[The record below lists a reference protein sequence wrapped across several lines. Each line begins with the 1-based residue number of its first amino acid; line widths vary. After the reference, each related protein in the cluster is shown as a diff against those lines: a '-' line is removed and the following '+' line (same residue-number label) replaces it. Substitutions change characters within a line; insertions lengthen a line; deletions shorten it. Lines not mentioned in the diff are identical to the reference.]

1 MSEIKLYMFSFVKQ
15 LRLTCKG
22 SESACLEAQEYT
34 RDRTRPLH
42 LAASATFRALSGI
55 HPDHG
60 LPACLSF
67 DAGADRR
74 PAAAVRPRAIGPDDG
89 LRPVFQSCSS
99 CKPWCSPFIV
109 PIDLIQTA
117 QAVQ

>member
-1 MSEIKLYMFSFVKQ
+1 MP
-15 LRLTCKG
+15 
-22 SESACLEAQEYT
+22 EAFITAPASDTHKPT

-42 LAASATFRALSGI
+42 LAASATSRALSRI
-55 HPDHG
+55 YPDYG
-60 LPACLSF
+60 LLACLSF
-67 DAGADRR
+67 DAGADGQ
-74 PAAAVRPRAIGPDDG
+74 PTVAVRPHAAGPDDG
-89 LRPVFQSCSS
+89 LRLFLQSGSS